1 MSDVDLAL
9 VRQAST
15 TVTIPA
21 ERLPQ
26 LRALAKI
33 RGTSAAGVIEAMLS
47 AAMQAGEIPDE
58 LEGFKIIPDDDVL
71 FVNVRGGDLPPLDR
85 TKAQVLAVVL
95 EAAAGDVNP
104 EFGIKIETGRALPV
118 EVGAGKNRTI
128 IGVGR
133 HAHAVLVTVKNAED
147 GTYTIKTAMT
157 AGMARDF
164 ARLLRKHAVMLMQ
177 PVPGL
182 DKAMAAFLAAQAA
195 Q

>member
-1 MSDVDLAL
+1 MSDVDPAL

-26 LRALAKI
+26 LRALAKT
-33 RGTSAAGVIEAMLS
+33 RGMNAAGVIEAMLS

-58 LEGFKIIPDDDVL
+58 LEGFKFIADDDLL
-71 FVNVRGGDLPPLDR
+71 FINMRGADLPPLNR
-85 TKAQVLAVVL
+85 VKAQVLAVVL

-118 EVGAGKNRTI
+118 EVGAGEHRTI

-133 HAHAVLVTVKNAED
+133 HAHAVLATVKNAET
-147 GTYTIKTAMT
+147 GAYAIKTAMT

-164 ARLLRKHAVMLMQ
+164 ARLLRKHAATLMQ

-182 DKAMAAFLAAQAA
+182 DEAMAAFLAAQAA
-195 Q
+195 E

>member
-1 MSDVDLAL
+1 MSDIDPVL

-33 RGTSAAGVIEAMLS
+33 RGLNSAGVIEAMLS

-58 LEGFKIIPDDDVL
+58 LEGFKIVPADDDAL
-71 FVNVRGGDLPPLDR
+71 FVNVRGVDLPPLDR
-85 TKAQVLAVVL
+85 LKAQVLAVVL

-104 EFGIKIETGRALPV
+104 ELGVRIETGRALPV
-118 EVGAGKNRTI
+118 EVGAGRHRMI
-128 IGVGR
+128 ALIGR
-133 HAHAVLVTVKNAED
+133 HAHAVLVNVKDVEANA
-147 GTYTIKTAMT
+147 YVLKTAMT

-164 ARLLRKHAVMLMQ
+164 ARLLRKHAVTLMQ
-177 PVPGL
+177 PTPGIE
-182 DKAMAAFLAAQAA
+182 AVMAAHS
-195 Q
+195 

>member
-1 MSDVDLAL
+1 MSDVEPAL

-33 RGTSAAGVIEAMLS
+33 RGMNAAGVIETMLS

-85 TKAQVLAVVL
+85 IKAQVLAVVL

-104 EFGIKIETGRALPV
+104 ELGVKIETGRALPV
-118 EVGAGKNRTI
+118 EVCAGEHRTI

-133 HAHAVLVTVKNAED
+133 HAHAVLVTVKNVEA
-147 GTYTIKTAMT
+147 GTYAIKTAMT

-164 ARLLRKHAVMLMQ
+164 ARLLRKHASTLMQ
-177 PVPGL
+177 PMPGIEA
-182 DKAMAAFLAAQAA
+182 AMAAHS
-195 Q
+195 

>member
-1 MSDVDLAL
+1 MSDVDPAL

-26 LRALAKI
+26 LRALAKT
-33 RGTSAAGVIEAMLS
+33 RGMNAAGVIEAMLS

-85 TKAQVLAVVL
+85 IKAQVLAVVL

-104 EFGIKIETGRALPV
+104 ELGVRIETGRALPV
-118 EVGAGKNRTI
+118 EVGAGKHRMI
-128 IGVGR
+128 VLIGR
-133 HAHAVLVTVKNAED
+133 HAHAVLVNVKDVEAD
-147 GTYTIKTAMT
+147 AYVLKTAMT

-164 ARLLRKHAVMLMQ
+164 ARLLRKHAVTLMQ

-182 DKAMAAFLAAQAA
+182 DKAMAAHS
-195 Q
+195 